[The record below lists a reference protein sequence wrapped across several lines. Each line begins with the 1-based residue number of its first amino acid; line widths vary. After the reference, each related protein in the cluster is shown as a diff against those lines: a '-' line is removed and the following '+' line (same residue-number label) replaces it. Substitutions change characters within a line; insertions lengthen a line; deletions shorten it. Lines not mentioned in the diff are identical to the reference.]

1 MFRTK
6 LLYSLLRL
14 VLLVGLLPMPNHISA
29 MHIMRMDETMAS
41 SMGASQ
47 GNGTMESTDE
57 HSPSSCCDAICPSSF
72 AYAFLTPQYA
82 YVDLAGG
89 SERVLNSSP
98 VVQSIYIE
106 TAIPPPK
113 A

>member
-1 MFRTK
+1 
-6 LLYSLLRL
+6 
-14 VLLVGLLPMPNHISA
+14 
-29 MHIMRMDETMAS
+29 MHSMRMDEAMAS

-47 GNGTMESTDE
+47 GNGTTESTAED
-57 HSPSSCCDAICPSSF
+57 SASSCCDAICPSSLS
-72 AYAFLTPQYA
+72 YTFLTPQYA
-82 YVDLAGG
+82 DIDLSGG